1 MLGYLNMSFPWF
13 ISKKYVFSK
22 KDSRFI
28 NFISIISIIGI
39 TLGVTTLIISLCV
52 LNGFEKTLTDKI
64 VDFDSHI
71 QITSFTSTLPN
82 QENALPELKNYLRDF
97 NPSITPFASKLVI
110 ISSKKSKEGI
120 NLIGISPDSPRP
132 GFIKDIVKGDFALNN
147 VKVNPII
154 IGKKLADKLFL
165 NVGDETTIFSL
176 KNDQIPSP
184 ENLPN
189 IEKFKVTGIFESAIT
204 EYDDTYAYT
213 NLSIAQ
219 KLFSI
224 GDKITGYNIKLGKI
238 SKIDSLTYF
247 LGKKLR
253 YPHRV
258 RSIYQIHRNIF
269 TWIELQKKPIP
280 IVLGLIIIVAVFN
293 IIGTLLMVVLE
304 KTNSIGVLKSL
315 GAKKNQIVKIFII
328 QGILLAL
335 AGILFGNIL
344 ATILMELQLEFN
356 IITLPSSVYFMSKV
370 PILMKPEIFIVV
382 SLITFFL
389 CIAASAIPSFV
400 ASRIRPVDS
409 LRFN

>member
-1 MLGYLNMSFPWF
+1 MGFPWF

-22 KDSRFI
+22 KGSRFI

-71 QITSFTSTLPN
+71 QITSFTSTLPYK
-82 QENALPELKNYLRDF
+82 ENALPELENYLKDF

-132 GFIKDIVKGDFALNN
+132 GFIKNIVKGDFALDN
-147 VKVNPII
+147 VEINPII

-189 IEKFKVTGIFESAIT
+189 IEKFKVTGIFESGMT

-224 GDKITGYNIKLGKI
+224 GDKITGYNIKLGNT

-258 RSIYQIHRNIF
+258 RSIYQLHRNIF

-280 IVLGLIIIVAVFN
+280 IALGLIIIVAVFN

-315 GAKKNQIVKIFII
+315 GAKKKQIVKIFII
-328 QGILLAL
+328 QGIILAL

-382 SLITFFL
+382 SLITFIL

-400 ASRIRPVDS
+400 ASRIQPVDS

>member
-1 MLGYLNMSFPWF
+1 MSFPWF

-22 KDSRFI
+22 KGSRFI

-82 QENALPELKNYLRDF
+82 QENALPKLENYLKDF

-176 KNDQIPSP
+176 KNDQIPSL

-189 IEKFKVTGIFESAIT
+189 IEKFKVTGIFESAMT

-258 RSIYQIHRNIF
+258 RSIYQLHRNIF

-280 IVLGLIIIVAVFN
+280 IALGLIIIVAVFN

-389 CIAASAIPSFV
+389 CIVASAIPSFV

>member
-1 MLGYLNMSFPWF
+1 MLGYLNMGFPWF

-22 KDSRFI
+22 KGSRFI

-82 QENALPELKNYLRDF
+82 QENALPKLENYLKDF

-176 KNDQIPSP
+176 KNDQIPSL

-189 IEKFKVTGIFESAIT
+189 IEKFKVTGIFESAMT

-258 RSIYQIHRNIF
+258 RSIYQLHRNIF

-280 IVLGLIIIVAVFN
+280 IALGLIIIVAVFN

-389 CIAASAIPSFV
+389 CIVASAIPSFV
-400 ASRIRPVDS
+400 ASRIQPVDS

>member
-1 MLGYLNMSFPWF
+1 MSGYLNMSFPWF

-22 KDSRFI
+22 KGSRFI

-82 QENALPELKNYLRDF
+82 QENALPKLENYLKDF

-176 KNDQIPSP
+176 KNDQIPSL

-189 IEKFKVTGIFESAIT
+189 IEKFKVTGIFESAMT

-258 RSIYQIHRNIF
+258 RSIYQLHRNIF

-280 IVLGLIIIVAVFN
+280 IALGLIIIVAVFN

-389 CIAASAIPSFV
+389 CIVASAIPSFV